1 MKTGRF
7 VATIRARLA
16 RGVRMSHRTAFTV
29 AALLILP
36 AASRAQPPAEKPEL
50 PKVVL
55 VGDSIRLG
63 YAPLVAKRLSGKARV
78 VSVEANGGDSANV
91 LAHLDEWVIREKP
104 AVVHLNCGLHD
115 LKLSKKTKRHQVSP
129 EQYE

>member
-1 MKTGRF
+1 MDAGELVPDDVVIGMLRNKLLTEWSRDGS
-7 VATIRARLA
+7 ID
-16 RGVRMSHRTAFTV
+16 MSW
-29 AALLILP
+29 LYGE
-36 AASRAQPPAEKPEL
+36 QPEL

-63 YAPLVAKRLSGKARV
+63 YAPLVAKRLEGKARV
-78 VSVEANGGDSANV
+78 VSAEANGGDSANV

-115 LKLSKKTKRHQVSP
+115 LKLSKKTVVDWSP
-129 EQYE
+129 NR